1 MEGPDACQHASCW
14 GKGLFVIGRQN
25 KVDGRAMNDKL
36 VTLIGGGGFVGRY
49 VAQALLATGAR
60 VRIAQ
65 RDPRQAFF
73 LKPLGGLGQTQ
84 FIGADVTKPETIA
97 HAVHGSDVV
106 VNLVGVLAG
115 DFQRV
120 QALGAQTVAQAAA
133 TAGVGALVHVS
144 AIGADPA
151 SASAYGKSK
160 GQGEA
165 AVLEAFPTAT
175 ILRPSIV
182 FGQEDQ
188 FVNRFAGMIAKA
200 PVVPVLRAGAKF
212 QPVFVGNVADAVVA
226 AASDPETFGG
236 QTLELGGPDI
246 ITMGNLIRWI
256 AKTIGRNPSIIE
268 LPDFAS
274 ALIAKGG
281 FLPGAPI
288 TKDQWTML
296 QSDNIVTGTDGLA
309 AFGIE
314 ATPLSTVAPGW
325 LVRFRKAG
333 RFGRRAETRAEV
345 HAG

>member
-1 MEGPDACQHASCW
+1 
-14 GKGLFVIGRQN
+14 
-25 KVDGRAMNDKL
+25 MNDKL

-49 VAQALLATGAR
+49 VAQALLAAGAR

-84 FIGADVTKPETIA
+84 FVGADITKPETIA
-97 HAVHGSDVV
+97 HAVQGSDVV

-115 DFQRV
+115 DFHSV
-120 QALGAQTVAQAAA
+120 QTIGAKTVAEAAA
-133 TAGVGALVHVS
+133 KAGVGALVHVS

-160 GQGEA
+160 GEGEA
-165 AVLEAFPTAT
+165 AVLAAFPTAT

-200 PVVPVLRAGAKF
+200 PLVPVLRAGARF
-212 QPVFVGNVADAVVA
+212 QPVFVGNVADAIVA
-226 AASDPETFGG
+226 AAASPETFGG
-236 QTLELGGPDI
+236 RTLELGGPDI

-256 AKTIGRNPSIIE
+256 AKTIGRDPAIVE
-268 LPDFAS
+268 LPDFAG
-274 ALIAKGG
+274 ALIARAG

-296 QSDNIVTGTDGLA
+296 QTDNVVSGTDGLRA
-309 AFGIE
+309 LGID
-314 ATPLSTVAPGW
+314 ATPLSSVAPGW

-333 RFGRRAETRAEV
+333 RFGRRAETRADRR
-345 HAG
+345 AA